1 MKNAACTTT
10 TTTTTSSDHHVPD
23 PQSDTQFPKLQS
35 HSVDQRKTQPHHPK
49 KKKTKTKKNCIPT
62 EKDISTH
69 KSQAS
74 DGSGTHFSLTWKEN
88 KKKSTA
94 QLINKTKV
102 EVPAAATV
110 AAER

>member
-1 MKNAACTTT
+1 MLLHPPPPPPPPQ
-10 TTTTTSSDHHVPD
+10 HHQIIMFQIPN
-23 PQSDTQFPKLQS
+23 PTPNFQNSNLIPLIKEKLNPTIQ
-35 HSVDQRKTQPHHPK
+35 K
-49 KKKTKTKKNCIPT
+49 KKKEKNCIPT

-69 KSQAS
+69 KSQVS

-88 KKKSTA
+88 NKKIYSTA
-94 QLINKTKV
+94 DQQNKT